1 MCFVISFILLVLSY
15 NLFMA
20 SNLFLAL
27 ASLLGAIFFI
37 YLMLRNIIRVREIKK
52 GKK

>member
-1 MCFVISFILLVLSY
+1 
-15 NLFMA
+15 MA